1 MPFQFLGT
9 AAAAP
14 SAERDNTSIL
24 FSTASEALL
33 VDCAGSPLH
42 KILRA
47 GVDGKRLRWVIITH
61 AHVDHIYGLPS
72 LIHSLWLTGRQAPLT
87 LYALPEPAAII
98 RRYTALFP
106 IHGSGAFPL
115 EIVEIEPRPAAPV
128 LEGRTLRVE
137 ASPVEHSIP
146 SAAVRVTF
154 AAKDERGTVVYSSDT
169 SPCQAVVRLARGA
182 DVLIHETTFGGQI
195 VEAKRFGHTTASEA
209 GRIAREAKV
218 GRLILA
224 HLDPWG
230 PHSPEEL
237 REEAARAFGGPVEV
251 AREFVPYSPA
261 SGAGKT

>member
-9 AAAAP
+9 AGAAP
-14 SAERDNTSIL
+14 SAERDNTSLL
-24 FSTASEALL
+24 FYTAAEALL

-47 GVDGKRLRWVIITH
+47 GVDAKRLRWVIITH

-72 LIHSLWLTGRQAPLT
+72 LIHTLWLTGRQAPLT

-98 RRYTALFP
+98 RRYTDLFP
-106 IHGSGAFPL
+106 IQGSGPFPL
-115 EIVEIEPRPAAPV
+115 KIVEIEPRPEAPV

-146 SAAVRVTF
+146 NAALRVTF

-169 SPCQAVVRLARGA
+169 QPCAAVVRLARGA
-182 DVLIHETTFGGQI
+182 DVLIHEATFGGQI
-195 VEAKRFGHTTASEA
+195 VEAERFGHSTATEA

-218 GRLILA
+218 GRLILT

-230 PHSPEEL
+230 PHPPEQL
-237 REEAARAFGGPVEV
+237 RAEAARAFGGPVEV
-251 AREFVPYSPA
+251 AQELVPYSPP
-261 SGAGKT
+261 SGAA

>member
-24 FSTASEALL
+24 FYTPSEALL

-72 LIHSLWLTGRQAPLT
+72 LIHSLWLTGRQTLLT
-87 LYALPEPAAII
+87 IYALPEPAAII
-98 RRYTALFP
+98 RRYTDLFP

-115 EIVEIEPRPAAPV
+115 EIVEIEPRPEVPV

-137 ASPVEHSIP
+137 ASPVEHSIQN
-146 SAAVRVTF
+146 SALRVTF
-154 AAKDERGTVVYSSDT
+154 AAKGERGTVVYSSDT
-169 SPCQAVVRLARGA
+169 KPSAAVVTLAREA
-182 DVLIHETTFGGQI
+182 DILVHEATFGGQI
-195 VEAKRFGHTTASEA
+195 HEETRYGHSTAAEA

-218 GRLILA
+218 GRLILT

-230 PHSPEEL
+230 PHSPDAL
-237 REEAARAFGGPVEV
+237 RKEAARAFRGPVEV

-261 SGAGKT
+261 AGAA

>member
-9 AAAAP
+9 AGAAP
-14 SAERDNTSIL
+14 SAERDNTSLL
-24 FSTASEALL
+24 FYTAAEALL

-47 GVDGKRLRWVIITH
+47 GADAKRLRWVIITH

-98 RRYTALFP
+98 RRYTDLFP
-106 IHGSGAFPL
+106 IQGSRPFPL
-115 EIVEIEPRPAAPV
+115 DLVEIEPRPETPV

-146 SAAVRVTF
+146 NAALRVTF
-154 AAKDERGTVVYSSDT
+154 AARDERGTVVYSSDT
-169 SPCQAVVRLARGA
+169 RPCDSVVRLARGA
-182 DVLIHETTFGGQI
+182 DLLVHEATFGGQI
-195 VEAKRFGHTTASEA
+195 PEATRFGHSTAAEA
-209 GRIAREAKV
+209 GRVAREAGV
-218 GRLILA
+218 RRLLLT

-230 PHSPEEL
+230 PLSPEAL
-237 REEAARAFGGPVEV
+237 RAEAARAFGGPVEV

-261 SGAGKT
+261 SGAG